1 MPVDGSQSF
10 KGKEGARSSCE
21 CFMIKYLFK
30 NLKQQ
35 IKLFLNQFLIC
46 CRLQAVEGFPQ
57 VSGISEISIEMV
69 ISFNIFVDDLS
80 VAVCNHFFEQFRFLN
95 QAFRYI
101 ILLQKSG
108 QILVGIEYIA
118 VLVFPVK
125 RTVTKSIHNVSRFF
139 RT

>member
-1 MPVDGSQSF
+1 MPVDGTQSF

-30 NLKQQ
+30 NLKKQ

-69 ISFNIFVDDLS
+69 ISFNIFVDDLP
-80 VAVCNHFFEQFRFLN
+80 VAVCNHFFEQFGFLN
-95 QAFRYI
+95 QTFRNVV
-101 ILLQKSG
+101 LLQKSG
-108 QILVGIEYIA
+108 QILVRIEYVT
-118 VLVFPVK
+118 VLIL
-125 RTVTKSIHNVSRFF
+125 TV
-139 RT
+139 